1 MLSVIT
7 YMNPTIP
14 MTQALNMLDR
24 YHLLGSVV
32 CSPWRSATSE
42 LVDLMV
48 EADMFKDKKDEVGD
62 EIERQ
67 SNYNLHLD
75 TYSI

>member
-1 MLSVIT
+1 
-7 YMNPTIP
+7 
-14 MTQALNMLDR
+14 MLDR